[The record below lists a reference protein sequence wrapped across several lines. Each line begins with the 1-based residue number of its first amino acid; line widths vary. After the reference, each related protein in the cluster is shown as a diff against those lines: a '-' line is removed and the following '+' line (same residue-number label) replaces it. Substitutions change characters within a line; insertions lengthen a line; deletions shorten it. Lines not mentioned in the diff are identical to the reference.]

1 MNPPVTPALPLTQ
14 GSRLFLLPLVLIA
27 CLAGMVGPM
36 PLAMTRFLL
45 EPLNT
50 DLEGVWS
57 LTGSYHLALALAL
70 PVLGYCCDRVQ
81 HRRLLLPALVMLAAS
96 TLAMACSANLG
107 LAIAS
112 RVLAGI
118 ATAAILPA
126 VLAIVADLLAPTKRV
141 AALGLVVLG
150 ITLGTLLTPMLA
162 GNLARSLGW
171 QGPLVLLAAGCLGVM
186 LLAARWLPQAPA
198 RQVAQAAADAAG
210 RKPLL
215 RPLLAMGAWYGVGT
229 LGLTV
234 SSQLLMSD
242 LEFTLQQALNVSL
255 GYGLGMA
262 AGNLGAGWLRQ
273 RLGRD
278 EDQVLLAVLLLALS
292 VLAFVLLPRSFQAA
306 LGCLGVWGLALG
318 LGFPAGLAVLVGR
331 AGAGVGKV
339 LGGALMLNAL
349 VVLGGLPLAL
359 WLLMI
364 GGTAAL
370 GVVLVAGVGLGVCLV
385 VADWWVTR

>member
-1 MNPPVTPALPLTQ
+1 MNPPVTPALPLFQ

-36 PLAMTRFLL
+36 PLAMMRFL
-45 EPLNT
+45 PGALNT
-50 DLEGVWS
+50 GMEGVWS

-70 PVLGYCCDRVQ
+70 PLLGYCCDRVQ
-81 HRRLLLPALVMLAAS
+81 RRRLLLSALVMLAAS
-96 TLAMACSANLG
+96 ALAMACSSNLG
-107 LAIAS
+107 LAMAS

-141 AALGLVVLG
+141 AALGLVVMG
-150 ITLGTLLTPMLA
+150 ITLGTLLTPMVVGILA
-162 GNLARSLGW
+162 QSLGW

-186 LLAARWLPQAPA
+186 LLAARWLPRAPT
-198 RQVAQAAADAAG
+198 RQVAQAAAGASG
-210 RKPLL
+210 RRPLL
-215 RPLLAMGAWYGVGT
+215 RPLLALCAWYGVGT
-229 LGLTV
+229 LGLMV

-242 LEFTLQQALNVSL
+242 LDFTLQQALYVSL
-255 GYGLGMA
+255 GHGLGMA
-262 AGNLGAGWLRQ
+262 AGNLGAGWVRQ

-292 VLAFVLLPRSFQAA
+292 VLAFVLLPRSFQVA
-306 LGCLGVWGLALG
+306 LGCLGIWGLALG
-318 LGFPAGLAVLVGR
+318 LGLPAGLAVLVGR
-331 AGAGVGKV
+331 AGAGAGKV
-339 LGGALMLNAL
+339 LGGALGLSAL